1 MKWFKW
7 LQSWN
12 GQVSPCDLPED
23 GLCYKR
29 NTSKRKATHRLDDV
43 MAMGI
48 YRTVGNGTAFTF
60 RRKAPWIGKHLKWY
74 YFLEDEAGRQSSS
87 PEWRDPGLK
96 PIECGNQSLHVW
108 PEEFPPPG
116 LEWGV
121 LGIRSTP
128 TVFEVQIFDANA
140 RHLVASGSI
149 LPFFILKD

>member
-48 YRTVGNGTAFTF
+48 YRTAGNGTAFTF
-60 RRKAPWIGKHLKWY
+60 TDQLTSHLFQAVRSFQALCEDTNDSGEKVDEVC
-74 YFLEDEAGRQSSS
+74 LSLGLCGEDEGREEIRRMVSVIRHMLKVRAVDQSYSFKVINN
-87 PEWRDPGLK
+87 DYLDK
-96 PIECGNQSLHVW
+96 
-108 PEEFPPPG
+108 
-116 LEWGV
+116 
-121 LGIRSTP
+121 
-128 TVFEVQIFDANA
+128 FE
-140 RHLVASGSI
+140 S
-149 LPFFILKD
+149 